1 MGKVLSEAQIKAYQE
16 QGFISAIDVMSE
28 DEALSY
34 AQRLQAAETHYPTDL
49 TGVNRNNGHLCFTFL
64 DELAYHP
71 RVLDAVEDLLGP
83 HFSLWGSVLFIK
95 EPKSSHFVS
104 WHQDATYMGITPRH
118 FVTPWIALTHS
129 DRHTGCMSM
138 IPGSHHKDIQPHQDT
153 YGADNILTRGQEV
166 TNVDASLAV
175 DLILKP
181 GQMSL
186 HHAMTIH
193 GSQPN
198 QSQDKRRIGFAL
210 QSFMPAGARQ
220 TIGHNNWS
228 PARGNCTQEGHHY
241 LARPKHDMDT
251 PGITARDKSNQ
262 NFSDILYHGA
272 KTKRDY

>member
-1 MGKVLSEAQIKAYQE
+1 MGKVLSQPQIKAYQE

-34 AQRLQAAETHYPTDL
+34 AHKLQTAEAQYPTDL
-49 TGVNRNNGHLCFTFL
+49 TGINRNNGHLCFKFL

-95 EPKSSHFVS
+95 EPKSGHFVS
-104 WHQDATYMGITPRH
+104 WHQDATYMGITPRN

-138 IPGSHHKDIQPHQDT
+138 IPGSHHNDIQPHEDT
-153 YGADNILTRGQEV
+153 YGANNILTRGQEV
-166 TNVDASLAV
+166 SNVDVSQAV

-186 HHAMTIH
+186 HHAMIIH

-198 QSQDKRRIGFAL
+198 QSQNQRRIGFAL
-210 QSFMPAGARQ
+210 QSFMPAGAKQ

-228 PARGNCTQEGHHY
+228 PARGSCAQKDHHY

-251 PGITARDKSNQ
+251 HGIAAREKSNQ

>member
-1 MGKVLSEAQIKAYQE
+1 MGKVLSEAQIKAYHE

-28 DEALSY
+28 NEALSY

-49 TGVNRNNGHLCFTFL
+49 SGVNRNNGHLCFTFL

>member
-49 TGVNRNNGHLCFTFL
+49 SGVNRNNGHLCFTFL

-71 RVLDAVEDLLGP
+71 RVLDTVEDLLGP

-251 PGITARDKSNQ
+251 HDITARDKSNQ

>member
-49 TGVNRNNGHLCFTFL
+49 SGVNRNNGHLCFTFL

-228 PARGNCTQEGHHY
+228 PARGNCTQGGHHY
-241 LARPKHDMDT
+241 LARPKYDMDT
-251 PGITARDKSNQ
+251 HGITARDKSNQ

>member
-1 MGKVLSEAQIKAYQE
+1 LGKVLSEAQIKAYHE

-49 TGVNRNNGHLCFTFL
+49 SGVNRNNGHLCFTFL

-251 PGITARDKSNQ
+251 HGITARDKSNQ

>member
-1 MGKVLSEAQIKAYQE
+1 MGKVLSEAQIKAYHE

-49 TGVNRNNGHLCFTFL
+49 SGVNRNNGHLCFTFL

-251 PGITARDKSNQ
+251 HDITARDKSNQ

>member
-1 MGKVLSEAQIKAYQE
+1 LGKVLSEAQIKAYQE

-49 TGVNRNNGHLCFTFL
+49 SGVNRNNGHLCFTFL

-129 DRHTGCMSM
+129 TRHTGCMSM

-251 PGITARDKSNQ
+251 HGITARDKSNQ

>member
-1 MGKVLSEAQIKAYQE
+1 LGKVLSEAQIKAYQE

-49 TGVNRNNGHLCFTFL
+49 SGVNRNNGHLCFTFL

>member
-49 TGVNRNNGHLCFTFL
+49 SGVNRNNGHLCFTFL

>member
-1 MGKVLSEAQIKAYQE
+1 LGKVLSEAQIKAYHE

-28 DEALSY
+28 NEALSY

-49 TGVNRNNGHLCFTFL
+49 SGVNRNNGHLCFTFL

-228 PARGNCTQEGHHY
+228 PARGNCTQKGHHY

>member
-1 MGKVLSEAQIKAYQE
+1 LGKVLSEAQIKAYHE

-49 TGVNRNNGHLCFTFL
+49 SGVNRNNGHLCFTFL

-251 PGITARDKSNQ
+251 HDITARDKSNQ